1 MQDYDDNYGYAR
13 YNAFEVGSESEEY
26 ELKNLGSYN
35 DTAGDSMTYHKWM
48 KFSTQDRKND
58 PRSDLHLAAF
68 YDGAWWYGIAKKC
81 DKYQYV
87 CATGRSRI
95 EKASELEPLLIQ
107 AGITAST
114 ILHSP
119 SNTDT
124 DTELNSN
131 STFLPLE
138 TFDDWEYEWASGMK
152 MGPLLPV
159 EAFALL
165 PAAQHWE
172 KVLVLECND
181 ANNRWKVA
189 KMSGSSNQ
197 AASEWIPRIQL
208 YFPCEDPTMFAKRIS
223 AAIEARRK
231 AENRIRFLFL
241 CKHIATEEGCYDPD
255 EQLEKRLLR
264 RMTDEV
270 YSIFKRIYQDF
281 HVQLAVGEYLKYA
294 AGSKS
299 LAIECSL
306 PELGK
311 AWRKRLESCCTPLP
325 RGQHGA
331 LCDRL
336 RRQTLLCHANAFHG
350 LRLVDHECEL
360 VRKLPLFMVP
370 RDKPPLTLGEFQKQ
384 NRLQTGRILKYLQN
398 GWIERTTMHLY
409 RWLGRIGPGCY
420 DITVT
425 EWPIYLVS
433 KTRRLI
439 EQVRFRMQD
448 ALRDLC
454 LDSTDSYL
462 HHLVNDCQAIQE
474 VDPAFS
480 WDTNLIDSP
489 FEPRRPAP
497 FQLTLEMG
505 PEFAYYSTDPYN
517 FPFLLQL
524 ILDEAVRGSHSVHT
538 IEPSLI
544 QSLLFADNLYL
555 SSVGLIDPAIVER
568 RYALVNYYLKAQI
581 PVLAYVTRYN
591 AYQELFHTNAK
602 DFIEEAKAADKT
614 STEIK
619 EDIEFQIRMREN
631 LEHTVPLHITIGP
644 YSIIVQPLRDALI
657 QKRQE
662 LTVGLL
668 RMLTE
673 KLRLKTS
680 GVIAEYNGIIERM
693 CEKPVSI
700 EHIYA
705 IRAFME
711 GIPEALSR
719 LEDRMR
725 GVLYEYEILEGFWF
739 NLPDADFAQKWAALG
754 YPRTVLRQMTSVREF
769 HETEVDR
776 FRKQQFA
783 DEATFAASIEDLN
796 AYIARFTT
804 LYDVAKVSELSVEV
818 RRLWKTLQELIE
830 HGHVMN
836 KRQALFEMPP
846 IGLHNLYDLRDNFR
860 AYRDLW
866 TVAADYLKLEETW
879 IGNPLAS
886 VDLEAVHRGLTNAHD
901 RLLVLLVPFRDQPQL
916 LTVVEHF
923 IRTVE
928 AFRPNLD
935 VMELLKCPH
944 LNSIHFSQ
952 IAKDTGSKAKLSI
965 DVGYDVFLENGVRG
979 HVDAIRAIVQL
990 AEEQKEARELQA
1002 AEEERLRLEREAI
1015 QRARDE
1021 RRRGACKV
1029 KVIS

>member
-1 MQDYDDNYGYAR
+1 MSFATEAKRSLCRTRSKFTVRRAPIVRAR
-13 YNAFEVGSESEEY
+13 
-26 ELKNLGSYN
+26 
-35 DTAGDSMTYHKWM
+35 
-48 KFSTQDRKND
+48 
-58 PRSDLHLAAF
+58 
-68 YDGAWWYGIAKKC
+68 KC

-87 CATGRSRI
+87 STSARSRI
-95 EKASELEPLLIQ
+95 GKAGELEALLSQ
-107 AGITAST
+107 TGINASS
-114 ILHSP
+114 ILHG
-119 SNTDT
+119 TFDT

-131 STFLPLE
+131 ATFLPLE
-138 TFDDWEYEWASGMK
+138 TFDDWEYEWASEMK
-152 MGPLLPV
+152 MGPVLPV

-165 PAAQHWE
+165 PPTVHWE
-172 KVLVLECND
+172 KVLVVECNG

-189 KMSGSSNQ
+189 KMSDSSNQ
-197 AASEWIPRIQL
+197 AASEWIPRLQL
-208 YFPCEDPTMFAKRIS
+208 YFPCEDPAMFAKRIS

-231 AENRIRFLFL
+231 AESRIRFLFL
-241 CKHIATEEGCYDPD
+241 CKHIATEDGYYGPD
-255 EQLEKRLLR
+255 EQLQQRLLR

-270 YSIFKRIYQDF
+270 YSIFRRIYQDF
-281 HVQLAVGEYLKYA
+281 HVQLAVGEYLKHASGY
-294 AGSKS
+294 SKS
-299 LAIECSL
+299 LAIECPPSVF
-306 PELGK
+306 GK
-311 AWRKRLESCCTPLP
+311 MWRKQPESCSTSVP
-325 RGQHGA
+325 RGQHGK

-350 LRLVDHECEL
+350 LRLVNHECEL
-360 VRKLPLFMVP
+360 VRKLALFVLP
-370 RDKPPLTLGEFQKQ
+370 RDKPPVTLDEFEKQ
-384 NRLQTGRILKYLQN
+384 NRLQTDRVLKYLRN

-409 RWLGRIGPGCY
+409 RWLSRIGPGCY
-420 DITVT
+420 DIAVT
-425 EWPIYLVS
+425 EWPIYLLS

-439 EQVRFRMQD
+439 EQVRLRMQD

-454 LDSTDSYL
+454 LGSTDSYL
-462 HHLVNDCQAIQE
+462 HHLVNDCRAIRE
-474 VDPAFS
+474 VDEAFS

-489 FEPRRPAP
+489 FEPRRPPP
-497 FQLTLEMG
+497 FQLTLHMG
-505 PEFAYYSTDPYN
+505 PDCTYYSTDPET
-517 FPFLLQL
+517 FPSLLQD
-524 ILDEAVRGSHSVHT
+524 IMDEAIRGSHSAHT

-555 SSVGLIDPAIVER
+555 SSVGLIDQAMVER
-568 RYALVNYYLKAQI
+568 RDTLVSYYLKALV
-581 PVLAYVTRYN
+581 PLRAYAARYN
-591 AYQELFHTNAK
+591 AYGELFHINAK
-602 DFIEEAKAADKT
+602 DFIEEVKAMDRT
-614 STEIK
+614 SSEIK
-619 EDIEFQIRMREN
+619 EDIEIQIRMREN

-644 YSIIVQPLRDALI
+644 FSINVQPLRDALI

-662 LTVGLL
+662 LTVALL

-673 KLRLKTS
+673 KLRLKTA

-705 IRAFME
+705 VRAFME
-711 GIPEALSR
+711 GVPEVLGR

-739 NLPDADFAQKWAALG
+739 ALPDADFAQKWKALG
-754 YPRTVLRQMTSVREF
+754 YPKTVLRQMTSVREF
-769 HETEVDR
+769 HESEIDR

-783 DEATFAASIEDLN
+783 DEATFAASVEDLN
-796 AYIARFTT
+796 AYLARFTT

-830 HGHVMN
+830 HGHVLN
-836 KRQALFEMPP
+836 KRQTLFDLPP

-901 RLLVLLVPFRDQPQL
+901 RLKDLLGLFRDQPQL
-916 LTVVEHF
+916 LAVVEHF
-923 IRTVE
+923 IHTVE

-944 LNSIHFSQ
+944 LDSIHFSQ
-952 IAKDTGSKAKLSI
+952 LAKDTCSKAKLST
-965 DVGYDVFLENGVRG
+965 DVGFDVFLENGVRD
-979 HVDAIRAIVQL
+979 HVDALRAIVQL
-990 AEEQKEARELQA
+990 AEEQMEARELRA

-1021 RRRGACKV
+1021 RRRKRTD
-1029 KVIS
+1029 I

>member
-1 MQDYDDNYGYAR
+1 MIQHLNHVDKC
-13 YNAFEVGSESEEY
+13 FIL
-26 ELKNLGSYN
+26 LKILSFKRTCSSKDCQPN
-35 DTAGDSMTYHKWM
+35 
-48 KFSTQDRKND
+48 Q
-58 PRSDLHLAAF
+58 
-68 YDGAWWYGIAKKC
+68 AKKC

-87 CATGRSRI
+87 STSGRNRI
-95 EKASELEPLLIQ
+95 EKAGELEALLSQ
-107 AGITAST
+107 TGINASS
-114 ILHSP
+114 ILHS
-119 SNTDT
+119 TFDT

-138 TFDDWEYEWASGMK
+138 PFDDWEYEWASEAK
-152 MGPLLPV
+152 MGPLLPL

-165 PAAQHWE
+165 PATQHWQ
-172 KVLVLECND
+172 KVLVLECNG

-189 KMSGSSNQ
+189 KMLDRTSNQ
-197 AASEWIPRIQL
+197 PASDWTLPRIQL
-208 YFPCEDPTMFAKRIS
+208 YFPCEDPAMFARRIS

-231 AENRIRFLFL
+231 AESRIRFLFL
-241 CKHIATEEGCYDPD
+241 CKHIATDDGVGGFYDPD
-255 EQLEKRLLR
+255 EQLQKRLLR

-270 YSIFKRIYQDF
+270 YSIFRRIYQDF
-281 HVQLAVGEYLKYA
+281 HIQLAVVEYLKH
-294 AGSKS
+294 AGGARNRSS
-299 LAIECSL
+299 SQSIAIECSL
-306 PELGK
+306 AGKSWSKRPE
-311 AWRKRLESCCTPLP
+311 SFSTPLP
-325 RGQHGA
+325 ASGQHGV

-350 LRLVDHECEL
+350 LRLVNHECEL
-360 VRKLPLFMVP
+360 VRKLPLFAVP
-370 RDKPPLTLGEFQKQ
+370 RDKPPVTLDEFEKQ
-384 NRLQTGRILKYLQN
+384 NRLQTDRVLKYLRN

-420 DITVT
+420 DIAVT

-439 EQVRFRMQD
+439 EQVRLRMQD
-448 ALRDLC
+448 ALWDLC
-454 LDSTDSYL
+454 LESADSYL
-462 HHLVNDCQAIQE
+462 HHLVNDCPAIEE
-474 VDPAFS
+474 VNETFS
-480 WDTNLIDSP
+480 WDSNLIDSP
-489 FEPRRPAP
+489 FEPRRPTP
-497 FQLTLEMG
+497 FELTLQMG
-505 PEFAYYSTDPYN
+505 PECAYYSTDPDS
-517 FPFLLQL
+517 FPSLLRD
-524 ILDEAVRGSHSVHT
+524 IMDDAIRGSHSAHT

-555 SSVGLIDPAIVER
+555 SSVGLIDPAMVER
-568 RYALVNYYLKAQI
+568 RNALVSYYLKALI
-581 PVLAYVTRYN
+581 PVRAYAARYN

-602 DFIEEAKAADKT
+602 DFIEEAKATDRT
-614 STEIK
+614 SSEIK

-631 LEHTVPLHITIGP
+631 LQHTVPLRIAIGP
-644 YSIIVQPLRDALI
+644 FSIIVRPLRDALI
-657 QKRQE
+657 QKREE
-662 LTVGLL
+662 LTVALL

-673 KLRLKTS
+673 KLRLKTA
-680 GVIAEYNGIIERM
+680 GVIAEYNGVIERM

-711 GIPEALSR
+711 GVPEALGR

-725 GVLYEYEILEGFWF
+725 GVLYEYEILEGFWVA
-739 NLPDADFAQKWAALG
+739 LPDADFAQKWKALG

-769 HETEVDR
+769 HESEVDR

-783 DEATFAASIEDLN
+783 DEATFAASVEDLN

-830 HGHVMN
+830 HGHVLN

-901 RLLVLLVPFRDQPQL
+901 RLKDLLGLFCDQPQL
-916 LTVVEHF
+916 LAVVEHF
-923 IRTVE
+923 IHTVE

-944 LNSIHFSQ
+944 LDSIHFSQ
-952 IAKDTGSKAKLSI
+952 IAKDTGSKAKLSV
-965 DVGYDVFLENGVRG
+965 DVGFDVFLENGVRE
-979 HVDAIRAIVQL
+979 HVGAIRAIVQL
-990 AEEQKEARELQA
+990 AEEQKEARELRE
-1002 AEEERLRLEREAI
+1002 AEEERLRLEREAV

-1021 RRRGACKV
+1021 RRRKRTD
-1029 KVIS
+1029 I